1 MSCALGYGYLRRL
14 LPAAAES
21 LQIDQL
27 MTCAAFL
34 DADVNCVAPI
44 KAAPIIDL

>member
-1 MSCALGYGYLRRL
+1 MSCALGYGYLRLL

-27 MTCAAFL
+27 TCTAFL